1 MAAIGQARPV
11 TRGNI
16 RTPLFIVGIALAL
29 LAFLI
34 MFAFGIVFASKS
46 QTGTQLRVV
55 VAGRDIQAREP
66 ITADMIAVS
75 TFPATAAPPKAFSRL
90 ADLSG
95 FSAVVAIPK
104 GQAITTNL
112 VAANPDEI
120 ALGASSYLP
129 IPKGYVALTLPNS
142 EQQGVAGFIA
152 QGDYINV
159 LAEVNTSQF
168 SSISPRSVARTVFTR
183 VHVIRVGSQS
193 VAPRQGPVQ
202 GIASSITV
210 VMTLCDA
217 QYMEWLIINAT
228 IKYVLIPY
236 TDYGEAP
243 ADPACPTTSAPPTIG
258 PQQVEA
264 RWGFTKG

>member
-1 MAAIGQARPV
+1 MAAIGQARSATPR
-11 TRGNI
+11 TI
-16 RTPLFIVGIALAL
+16 RTPLFILGVSLAL
-29 LAFLI
+29 VAFLI
-34 MFAFGIVFASKS
+34 MLGFGVLFANKS
-46 QTGTQLRVV
+46 QSGTPVKVV
-55 VAGRDIQAREP
+55 GAARDTQPREP
-66 ITADMIAVS
+66 ITTDMISSS
-75 TFPATAAPPKAFSRL
+75 TMPATAAPLKAFSRIS
-90 ADLSG
+90 DLTG

-112 VAANPDEI
+112 VASNPDEL

-168 SSISPRSVARTVFTR
+168 SPLSPRSVTRTVFTR
-183 VHVIRVGSQS
+183 VHVIRVGAQS

-243 ADPACPTTSAPPTIG
+243 ADPSCPPTTAPPTIG
-258 PQQVEA
+258 PAQVEA
-264 RWGFTKG
+264 RWGFMKG

>member
-1 MAAIGQARPV
+1 MAAIGQARPA
-11 TRGNI
+11 TPGNI

-34 MFAFGIVFASKS
+34 MFAFGIVFANK
-46 QTGTQLRVV
+46 TQSGAQLKVV
-55 VAGRDIQAREP
+55 VTTRDVQAREP
-66 ITADMIAVS
+66 ITADMITISSV
-75 TFPATAAPPKAFSRL
+75 PATAAPPKVFSRL

-112 VAANPDEI
+112 VASNPDQVNE
-120 ALGASSYLP
+120 SSYLP
-129 IPKGYVALTLPNS
+129 IPKGYVALTLPDG
-142 EQQGVAGFIA
+142 EQQGVGGYIA

-159 LAEVNTSQF
+159 LAVVNTAQF
-168 SSISPRSVARTVFTR
+168 SSLNPRSVTRTVFTR

-193 VAPRQGPVQ
+193 VAPRQGAVQ

-217 QYMEWLIINAT
+217 QYVEWLLINTT

-236 TDYGEAP
+236 TDYGESP

-258 PQQVEA
+258 PVQVEA
-264 RWGFTKG
+264 RWGFTKA